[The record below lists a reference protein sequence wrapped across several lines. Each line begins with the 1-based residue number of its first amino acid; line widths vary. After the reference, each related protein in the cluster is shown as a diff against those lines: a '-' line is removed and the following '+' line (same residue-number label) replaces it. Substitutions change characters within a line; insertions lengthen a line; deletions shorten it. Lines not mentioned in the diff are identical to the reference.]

1 MEHLFETREEASL
14 AAARH
19 IITAL
24 TGRLDGQSKA
34 SLVVTGGSSP
44 KLCYAALARTEL
56 EWNRVQLLLSDERW
70 VLPTHEDS
78 NERMVRDTL
87 LTNCATEADLISLYD
102 DSATVAERCVEL
114 NAAVNKL
121 SFPFAVSLLGMG
133 SDGHIAALFP
143 DSDNLEA
150 GLQVDSTEFFIPVNT
165 AASPHPRI
173 SMTMAALS
181 RSDEIVL
188 LFFGDAKREIYE
200 KAKASSTAYPVSTL
214 LFQNR
219 APVHVFW
226 AP

>member
-14 AAARH
+14 AAAKH
-19 IITAL
+19 IIAAL

-44 KLCYAALARTEL
+44 KLCYAALARIEL

-70 VLPTHEDS
+70 VPPTHADS
-78 NERMVRDTL
+78 NERMLRETL

-121 SFPFAVSLLGMG
+121 SFPFAISLLGMG
-133 SDGHIAALFP
+133 GDGHIASLFP
-143 DSDNLEA
+143 DSDNLET
-150 GLQVDSTEFFIPVNT
+150 GLQVDST
-165 AASPHPRI
+165 PRI

-200 KAKASSTAYPVSTL
+200 KAKASSTAYPVSAL

>member
-70 VLPTHEDS
+70 VPPTHEDS

-87 LTNCATEADLISLYD
+87 LTDCAT
-102 DSATVAERCVEL
+102 
-114 NAAVNKL
+114 
-121 SFPFAVSLLGMG
+121 
-133 SDGHIAALFP
+133 
-143 DSDNLEA
+143 
-150 GLQVDSTEFFIPVNT
+150 
-165 AASPHPRI
+165 
-173 SMTMAALS
+173 
-181 RSDEIVL
+181 
-188 LFFGDAKREIYE
+188 
-200 KAKASSTAYPVSTL
+200 
-214 LFQNR
+214 
-219 APVHVFW
+219 
-226 AP
+226 

>member
-1 MEHLFETREEASL
+1 MENFFKSREEASL
-14 AAARH
+14 AAAKQ
-19 IITAL
+19 IVAAL
-24 TGRLDGQSKA
+24 TGRLNGQSKA

-44 KLCYAALARTEL
+44 KLCYAVLAKIEL
-56 EWNRVQLLLSDERW
+56 EWSRVQLLLSDERW
-70 VLPTHEDS
+70 VPPTHEDS

-87 LTNCATEADLISLYD
+87 LTDCATEADLISLYN

-121 SFPFAVSLLGMG
+121 SFPFAISLLGMG
-133 SDGHIAALFP
+133 GDGHIASLFP
-143 DSDNLEA
+143 DSDHLET
-150 GLQVDSTEFFIPVNT
+150 GLQLDSTEFFIPVNT